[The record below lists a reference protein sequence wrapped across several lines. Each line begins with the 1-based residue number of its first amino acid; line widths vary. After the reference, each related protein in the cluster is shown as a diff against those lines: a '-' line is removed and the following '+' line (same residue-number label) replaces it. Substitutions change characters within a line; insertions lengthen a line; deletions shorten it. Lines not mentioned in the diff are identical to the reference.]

1 MDTNTKR
8 EREKRKT
15 QIGGTDMR
23 IRKIGYIVLGGV
35 GVGLGAVG
43 AVLPLMP
50 AFPFLLLAAFCF
62 ARSSERLDRW
72 FKGTKLYKENLESFV
87 QGKGM
92 TKKTKVRIMVTVT
105 LLMSIGFVM
114 MHAVPAERI
123 VLGFVWVF
131 HILCFCFGVKT
142 IPADG

>member
-1 MDTNTKR
+1 
-8 EREKRKT
+8 
-15 QIGGTDMR
+15 MR
-23 IRKIGYIVLGGV
+23 IRKIGYIILGCV

-114 MHAVPAERI
+114 MHAVPVGRI
-123 VLGFVWVF
+123 VLGCVWVF
-131 HILCFCFGVKT
+131 HSLYFCFGVKT

>member
-1 MDTNTKR
+1 
-8 EREKRKT
+8 
-15 QIGGTDMR
+15 MR
-23 IRKIGYIVLGGV
+23 IRKIGYIILGCV

-114 MHAVPAERI
+114 MHAVPVGRV
-123 VLGFVWVF
+123 VLRCI
-131 HILCFCFGVKT
+131 ILTVSNTYIDAGGY
-142 IPADG
+142 AHE